1 MNALIYAW
9 PSPQEAPLDQDT
21 SSEIQAG
28 TNPNSADHTASVT
41 ALPLR
46 TAHGLQEAL
55 PFEWPTD
62 GNNALKP
69 RSPRMSD
76 PATSTFDPQPT
87 SRVDLPSAQQ
97 WSMRLVHAVV
107 EVINGVRPVSQLT
120 RWLSPDVLVQV
131 QKNIAHQAMPRMN
144 VRSIHVHE
152 TDDGV
157 AEVSSVFG
165 TPNRSF
171 ALAMR
176 LEGFDGRWKATTLIF
191 GL

>member
-9 PSPQEAPLDQDT
+9 PAPKETPDQPARA
-21 SSEIQAG
+21 EVEH
-28 TNPNSADHTASVT
+28 SATVT
-41 ALPLR
+41 ALPIR
-46 TAHGLQEAL
+46 TAHGLQETL
-55 PFEWPTD
+55 PFEWSTN
-62 GNNALKP
+62 GSGALKP
-69 RSPRMSD
+69 QSARVSD
-76 PATSTFDPQPT
+76 PNTNVFDPQPT
-87 SRVDLPSAQQ
+87 ARKDLPSAQQ
-97 WSMRLVHAVV
+97 WAMRLVHAVV
-107 EVINGVRPVSQLT
+107 EVVNGVRPASQLT
-120 RWLSPDVLVQV
+120 RWLTPEVLGQV
-131 QKNIAHQAMPRMN
+131 QRQIAHQAMPRLS

>member
-1 MNALIYAW
+1 VFYYKGKKMNALIYAW
-9 PSPQEAPLDQDT
+9 PAPKAT
-21 SSEIQAG
+21 
-28 TNPNSADHTASVT
+28 SADSAAPVIEHEATVT
-41 ALPLR
+41 ALPIR
-46 TAHGLQEAL
+46 TTHGLQEAL

-62 GNNALKP
+62 GTSALKP
-69 RSPRMSD
+69 HSPRVSD
-76 PATSTFDPQPT
+76 PTNIFDPQPT
-87 SRVDLPSAQQ
+87 ARKDLPSAQQ
-97 WSMRLVHAVV
+97 WAMRLVHAVV
-107 EVINGVRPVSQLT
+107 EVVNGVRPASQLT
-120 RWLSPDVLVQV
+120 RWLTPEVLAQV
-131 QKNIAHQAMPRMN
+131 QRQVAHQAMPRLN

-171 ALAMR
+171 ALALR

>member
-9 PSPQEAPLDQDT
+9 PTPKEA
-21 SSEIQAG
+21 
-28 TNPNSADHTASVT
+28 SADLDTPEIEYSATVT
-41 ALPLR
+41 ALPIR

-62 GNNALKP
+62 GSGALKP
-69 RSPRMSD
+69 QSPRVCD
-76 PATSTFDPQPT
+76 PNTNIFDPQPT
-87 SRVDLPSAQQ
+87 ARKDLPSAQQ
-97 WSMRLVHAVV
+97 WAMRLVHAVV
-107 EVINGVRPVSQLT
+107 EVVNGVRPASQLT
-120 RWLSPDVLVQV
+120 RWLTPEVLAQV
-131 QKNIAHQAMPRMN
+131 QRNVAHQAMPRLN

-171 ALAMR
+171 ALALR

>member
-9 PSPQEAPLDQDT
+9 PAPKETPEDSAT
-21 SSEIQAG
+21 PEIEY
-28 TNPNSADHTASVT
+28 SATVT
-41 ALPLR
+41 ALPIR

-62 GNNALKP
+62 GSGALKP
-69 RSPRMSD
+69 QSPRVCD
-76 PATSTFDPQPT
+76 PNTNIFDPQPT
-87 SRVDLPSAQQ
+87 ARKDLPSAQQ
-97 WSMRLVHAVV
+97 WAMRLVHAVV
-107 EVINGVRPVSQLT
+107 EVVNGVRPASQLT
-120 RWLSPDVLVQV
+120 RWLTPEVLAQV
-131 QKNIAHQAMPRMN
+131 QRQIAHQAMPRLN

-171 ALAMR
+171 ALALR

>member
-9 PSPQEAPLDQDT
+9 PAPQEISDN
-21 SSEIQAG
+21 SG
-28 TNPNSADHTASVT
+28 TTELEFSASVT
-41 ALPLR
+41 ALPIR
-46 TAHGLQEAL
+46 TPHGLQEAL

-62 GNNALKP
+62 GSGALKP
-69 RSPRMSD
+69 QSPRVSE
-76 PATSTFDPQPT
+76 PTSIFDPQPT
-87 SRVDLPSAQQ
+87 ARKDLPSAQQ
-97 WSMRLVHAVV
+97 WAMRLVHAVV
-107 EVINGVRPVSQLT
+107 EVVNGVRPASQLT
-120 RWLSPDVLVQV
+120 RWLTPEVLAQV
-131 QKNIAHQAMPRMN
+131 QRNVAHQAMPRLN

-171 ALAMR
+171 ALALR

>member
-9 PSPQEAPLDQDT
+9 PAPQEPESEGPSTVEVPL
-21 SSEIQAG
+21 
-28 TNPNSADHTASVT
+28 ASVT
-41 ALPLR
+41 TLPTR

-55 PFEWPTD
+55 PFEWPARS
-62 GNNALKP
+62 GHAMLRMP
-69 RSPRMSD
+69 SPRISD
-76 PATSTFDPQPT
+76 PTTSTFDPQPT
-87 SRVDLPSAQQ
+87 ARQDLPSAQQ
-97 WSMRLVHAVV
+97 WSMRLVHAIV
-107 EVINGVRPVSQLT
+107 EVVSGVRPVSQLT
-120 RWLSPDVLVQV
+120 RWLTPEVLGLVQRQV
-131 QKNIAHQAMPRMN
+131 LHQAMPRLN

-171 ALAMR
+171 ALALR

>member
-9 PSPQEAPLDQDT
+9 PAPQETSENSDT
-21 SSEIQAG
+21 PDIEYS
-28 TNPNSADHTASVT
+28 ASVT
-41 ALPLR
+41 ALPIR
-46 TAHGLQEAL
+46 TPHGLQETL
-55 PFEWPTD
+55 PFEWPTN
-62 GNNALKP
+62 GSGALKP
-69 RSPRMSD
+69 PSPRVSE
-76 PATSTFDPQPT
+76 PINLFDPQPT
-87 SRVDLPSAQQ
+87 ARKDLPSAQQ
-97 WSMRLVHAVV
+97 WAMRLVHAVV
-107 EVINGVRPVSQLT
+107 EVVNGVRPASQLV
-120 RWLSPDVLVQV
+120 RWLTPEVLAQV
-131 QKNIAHQAMPRMN
+131 QRHVAHQAMPRLN

-171 ALAMR
+171 ALALR